1 MGIINYKIL
10 ACAVV
15 ILTALVNYIF
25 IVFADRIV
33 EDKRITLTIFV
44 INTLLLFI
52 SIVSLINELI

>member
-1 MGIINYKIL
+1 MDIINYKIL
-10 ACAVV
+10 ACVV
-15 ILTALVNYIF
+15 TILTALVNYIF